1 MQSAVQPPPYLLNRT
16 WEFVHAFKNVVLN
29 NLQIFSTT
37 VDVYKT
43 LLQAKDKTLED
54 QVERIWGQLSTRK
67 FRFNYTSEL
76 MEVASHATHGDFEQ
90 FFNKFVYDRYF
101 TDTKG
106 VNKKSKQSVR
116 ELVVGAFQ
124 DVTSLQFYQIP
135 QDRQYRL
142 EDIISFKNSTK
153 SWDI

>member
-29 NLQIFSTT
+29 DLQPFIAT

-67 FRFNYTSEL
+67 FRFNYTNEL

-101 TDTKG
+101 TDTE
-106 VNKKSKQSVR
+106 VVSRQSVR